1 MSFDALVSN
10 LHINSYLDVLKA
22 QSISLLGKVVIA
34 IVVFAAGWLVI
45 RYLKM
50 LFNRVLRRGRVD
62 QALVKLMSSLL
73 TFVGWIIVISAV
85 FKVLGFTEVSLAF
98 SGSLALIAMGL
109 ANSASSIVGDLFSG
123 VTLIADDDF
132 EIGQRVTAA
141 GITGTLEAIDMR
153 KTRIRDDNGN
163 LYIIPNRSIDGGTI
177 TVVKP
182 AEEKSKSA
190 S

>member
-85 FKVLGFTEVSLAF
+85 LRF
-98 SGSLALIAMGL
+98 
-109 ANSASSIVGDLFSG
+109 
-123 VTLIADDDF
+123 
-132 EIGQRVTAA
+132 
-141 GITGTLEAIDMR
+141 
-153 KTRIRDDNGN
+153 
-163 LYIIPNRSIDGGTI
+163 
-177 TVVKP
+177 
-182 AEEKSKSA
+182 
-190 S
+190 